1 MRERGEEGKIW
12 QWRRCAGAGF
22 GHGGGPALET
32 SGIVLD
38 DLRGS
43 WIKAESAALAFNYK
57 LNHGPTSSCV
67 NSSTVNPI
75 IFKSFKVDLTAF
87 WHRLVTKCVK

>member
-1 MRERGEEGKIW
+1 MVT
-12 QWRRCAGAGF
+12 GAGF
-22 GHGGGPALET
+22 GHGGGPACSLGT
-32 SGIVLD
+32 CDIVLD

-43 WIKAESAALAFNYK
+43 WIKSQSAALAFNYK

-75 IFKSFKVDLTAF
+75 IFKSFKVSYF
-87 WHRLVTKCVK
+87 

>member
-1 MRERGEEGKIW
+1 M
-12 QWRRCAGAGF
+12 
-22 GHGGGPALET
+22 L
-32 SGIVLD
+32 SGNFWYFVLD

-67 NSSTVNPI
+67 NSSTVIPI
-75 IFKSFKVDLTAF
+75 TFKSFKVDLTAF
-87 WHRLVTKCVK
+87 WSQNVLNSSLFDVFCMFVYSFIYSYY

>member
-1 MRERGEEGKIW
+1 MWCEREGGGRGRFRSGE
-12 QWRRCAGAGF
+12 RVHVVTGAGF
-22 GHGGGPALET
+22 GHGGSPACSLGT

-67 NSSTVNPI
+67 NSSTVIPI
-75 IFKSFKVDLTAF
+75 TPYSILAETDLR
-87 WHRLVTKCVK
+87 HD

>member
-1 MRERGEEGKIW
+1 MCDRCWIW
-12 QWRRCAGAGF
+12 SWWWYRACSLG
-22 GHGGGPALET
+22 T

-67 NSSTVNPI
+67 NSSSYVWYNCQFFTDEVWTLI
-75 IFKSFKVDLTAF
+75 
-87 WHRLVTKCVK
+87 VTETNCYPRAQASRVM